1 MSLTTAAAM
10 VGVSPTAALAQ
21 VAVSWNARS
30 VLQGGA
36 LQVLV
41 TAPTWHFGV
50 LCKTSTFA
58 RDPTKR
64 WSAALQHPETVRSF
78 FSFLAASA
86 GRHQAGL
93 AAAARLARRH
103 SAVCVA
109 RPGTAAQV
117 SGGE

>member
-10 VGVSPTAALAQ
+10 VGVNPTLALAL
-21 VAVSWNARS
+21 VAVSWSATG
-30 VLQGGA
+30 VLQGER
-36 LQVLV
+36 LQV